1 MLADDLKM
9 ALDPAEFA
17 RQGLGFEPDEWQQ
30 KALRWQGKRMLL
42 NCCRQSGK
50 STTAAILALHRAIFY
65 PGSLILLV
73 SPSLRQSSELFKKV
87 TGELVKLE
95 SQPKRVENNKLS
107 LTLENK
113 SRIAS
118 LPSSEATIRGF
129 SGANLIIEDEA
140 SRVGDELYF
149 AIRPMLAVSDGKL
162 ILMSTPFG
170 KRGHFFESWENGG
183 DAWER
188 IKITADDCPRISKTF
203 LDEEK
208 EALGEWWFS
217 QEYRCEFRE
226 NVDQLFTYE
235 QVMKAFDNELEPL
248 NI

>member
-17 RQGLGFEPDEWQQ
+17 RQGLGFTPDEWQQ
-30 KALRWQGKRMLL
+30 DALNYQGKRLLL

-73 SPSLRQSSELFKKV
+73 SPSLRQSSELFKKI
-87 TGELVKLE
+87 TGELDKLE
-95 SQPKRVENNKLS
+95 SQPKRLENNKLS
-107 LTLENK
+107 LTLANK

-118 LPSSEATIRGF
+118 LPSSEATVRGF
-129 SGANLIIEDEA
+129 SGVDLIIEDES
-140 SRVGDELYF
+140 SRVSDDLYF
-149 AIRPMLAVSDGKL
+149 ACRPMLSVSNGKL

-170 KRGHFFESWENGG
+170 KRGHFFEAWENGG

-188 IKITADDCPRISKTF
+188 IKITADDCSRISQEF
-203 LDEEK
+203 LDDEL
-208 EALGEWWFS
+208 EAIGEWWFS

-226 NVDQLFTYE
+226 NVDQLFDYE
-235 QVMKAFDNELEPL
+235 QVMKAFDNDLEPL
-248 NI
+248 II

>member
-1 MLADDLKM
+1 MLADDLKQ
-9 ALDPAEFA
+9 ALDPVEFA
-17 RQGLGFEPDEWQQ
+17 RQGLGFEPDKWQQ
-30 KALRWQGKRMLL
+30 DALRWQGKRMLL

-87 TGELVKLE
+87 TGELDKLE
-95 SQPKRVENNKLS
+95 SQPKRLENNKLS

-129 SGANLIIEDEA
+129 SGANIIIEDEA

-183 DAWER
+183 DTWER
-188 IKITADDCPRISKTF
+188 IKITADDCSRISQEF
-203 LDEEK
+203 LDDEL

-226 NVDQLFTYE
+226 NVEQLFTYE
-235 QVMKAFDNELEPL
+235 QVMKAFDNDLEPL
-248 NI
+248 II